1 MTTPSQQDVPTVPDG
16 AVPDGAVPDGSFGID
31 AFTADDRLRLFRFA
45 AAENRHEYLWL
56 LRAFDRAR
64 ANYRVLMHVS
74 DAQAAL
80 DAMAGERP
88 EGQAPDVQ
96 SLLDSLAEWQVLD
109 RSYDGTRAANLAE
122 YRNRHYVYQFTQAGY
137 RAYRA
142 VEEVLSAS
150 LEDAQLSRLVFPDI
164 LADLRSLA
172 EAARSGDAPEVY
184 RKLSRLDGVLADM
197 AQRAARF
204 YLMLGDLA
212 RTNDTRPEV
221 FLAHKDALL
230 THMREFHSE
239 LSRYAPLLADAVEAV
254 NAEGADLVAALAA
267 EADDSLFRSPDERHR
282 QWQYRWGG
290 LVQWFGASRSGA
302 GHGEAETA
310 QRSSEADRLQ
320 DATITG
326 IANVTALLRRVTESR
341 RGGVSRE
348 SQLRHLAQW
357 FASLHRD
364 DDAHALYQV
373 VFGLGGPRHV
383 AVGYED
389 PDLIPGRQSWWEAE
403 PVQLARTLVR
413 TGRVAGLQGPG
424 RIQRDDAT
432 KERLRAEQL
441 KATVVRRAAAAQLAS
456 DGVYERVLDEPETE
470 ALLSLLGIALV
481 ARVPVSRSVTAAGG
495 PGPVATGSSDG
506 VRLTLRPAPGVTTV
520 RTVRGRLHLD
530 GLAIEVTSAA
540 SGTAGATAGA
550 TATAAPAS
558 ASVSGPAPA
567 HTAGAP
573 A

>member
-1 MTTPSQQDVPTVPDG
+1 MTNASHEVPPAAPDG
-16 AVPDGAVPDGSFGID
+16 TFGID
-31 AFTADDRLRLFRFA
+31 AFTADDRLRLFHFA
-45 AAENRHEYLWL
+45 AAEKRHEYLWL

-64 ANYRVLMHVS
+64 ANYQVLMHVS

-80 DAMAGERP
+80 EALAEERP
-88 EGQAPDVQ
+88 EARAVDVQ
-96 SLLDSLAEWQVLD
+96 ALLDSLAGWQVLD

-142 VEEVLSAS
+142 VEDVLSAS

-172 EAARSGDAPEVY
+172 EAVRGGDAPEVY

-230 THMREFHSE
+230 AHMRDFHSE
-239 LSRYAPLLADAVEAV
+239 LSRYAPLLADAVEV
-254 NAEGADLVAALAA
+254 VDAEGPDRVAALAA
-267 EADDSLFRSPDERHR
+267 EADDSLFRSPQERAR
-282 QWQYRWGG
+282 EWRYRWGG
-290 LVQWFGASRSGA
+290 LVQWFGASQSGPA
-302 GHGEAETA
+302 DSGGPP
-310 QRSSEADRLQ
+310 RISEADRLQ

-326 IANVTALLRRVTESR
+326 IANITALLRRVTESR

-357 FASLHRD
+357 FAHLPGD
-364 DDAHALYQV
+364 DDAHALYQA

-383 AVGYED
+383 AVGYAD

-424 RIQRDDAT
+424 RIQRDDAVRD
-432 KERLRAEQL
+432 RLRAEQL
-441 KATVVRRAAAAQLAS
+441 KATAARRAASAQLAS
-456 DGVYERVLDEPETE
+456 DGVYERVLDEPETQ
-470 ALLSLLGIALV
+470 ALLSLLDIALV
-481 ARVPVSRSVTAAGG
+481 ARVPVSRRVTTAGG
-495 PGPVATGSSDG
+495 PGPIATGSADG
-506 VRLTLRPAPGVTTV
+506 VRLTLRPRPGVTTV
-520 RTVRGRLHLD
+520 RTVCGRLHLD
-530 GLAIEVTSAA
+530 GLAIEVTSVGGVPPAPEAA
-540 SGTAGATAGA
+540 REPSAGATA
-550 TATAAPAS
+550 
-558 ASVSGPAPA
+558 
-567 HTAGAP
+567 
-573 A
+573 

>member
-1 MTTPSQQDVPTVPDG
+1 MTTASQQDVPAPPD
-16 AVPDGAVPDGSFGID
+16 STFGID
-31 AFTADDRLRLFRFA
+31 AFTADDRLRLFHFA
-45 AAENRHEYLWL
+45 AAEKRHEYLWL

-64 ANYRVLMHVS
+64 ANYQVLMHVS
-74 DAQAAL
+74 DVQAAL
-80 DAMAGERP
+80 DAMVEERP
-88 EGQAPDVQ
+88 GAQASDVQ

-137 RAYRA
+137 RAFRA
-142 VEEVLSAS
+142 VEDVLSAS

-172 EAARSGDAPEVY
+172 EATRGGDAPEVY

-254 NAEGADLVAALAA
+254 NEEGPDLVAALAA
-267 EADDSLFRSPDERHR
+267 EADDSLFRSPEERHR
-282 QWQYRWGG
+282 EWRHRWNG
-290 LVQWFGASRSGA
+290 LVQWFGASQSGA
-302 GHGEAETA
+302 PRA
-310 QRSSEADRLQ
+310 SEADRLQ

-326 IANVTALLRRVTESR
+326 IANITALLRRVTDSR

-357 FASLHRD
+357 FANLPD
-364 DDAHALYQV
+364 NAAAHALYQA

-383 AVGYED
+383 AVGHED

-403 PVQLARTLVR
+403 PVRLARTLVR

-424 RIQRDDAT
+424 RIQRDDEV

-441 KATVVRRAAAAQLAS
+441 KATVARRAAAAQLAS

-470 ALLSLLGIALV
+470 ALLSLIGIALV
-481 ARVPVSRSVTAAGG
+481 ARVPVSRSVTAAGRR
-495 PGPVATGSSDG
+495 GPVAAGSSDG
-506 VRLTLRPAPGVTTV
+506 VRLTLRPVPGVTTV
-520 RTVRGRLHLD
+520 RTVRGRLYLD

-540 SGTAGATAGA
+540 S
-550 TATAAPAS
+550 ATAAA
-558 ASVSGPAPA
+558 APA
-567 HTAGAP
+567 AEAGVP

>member
-1 MTTPSQQDVPTVPDG
+1 MSAESRLSAYCQPSTLFCRYRLEYSLPMTSASHEGPSPASDS
-16 AVPDGAVPDGSFGID
+16 AFGID
-31 AFTADDRLRLFRFA
+31 AFTADDRLRLFHFA
-45 AAENRHEYLWL
+45 AAEKRHEYLWL

-64 ANYRVLMHVS
+64 ANYQVLMHVS

-80 DAMAGERP
+80 EALAEERP
-88 EGQAPDVQ
+88 EAQAADVQ
-96 SLLDSLAEWQVLD
+96 ALLDSLAEWQVLD

-142 VEEVLSAS
+142 VEDVLSAS

-172 EAARSGDAPEVY
+172 EAARGGDAPEVY

-254 NAEGADLVAALAA
+254 NAEGPDRVAALAA
-267 EADDSLFRSPDERHR
+267 EADDSLFRSPRERVREWRH
-282 QWQYRWGG
+282 RWGG
-290 LVQWFGASRSGA
+290 LVQWFGVRHSGA
-302 GHGEAETA
+302 GRQA
-310 QRSSEADRLQ
+310 SEADRLQ

-357 FASLHRD
+357 FANLHGD
-364 DDAHALYQV
+364 DDAHALYQAG
-373 VFGLGGPRHV
+373 FGLGGPRHV
-383 AVGYED
+383 AAGYED

-403 PVQLARTLVR
+403 PVRLARTLVR

-424 RIQRDDAT
+424 RIQRDDAAR
-432 KERLRAEQL
+432 ERLRAEQL
-441 KATVVRRAAAAQLAS
+441 KATVARRAASAQLAS
-456 DGVYERVLDEPETE
+456 DGVCERVLDEPETQ
-470 ALLSLLGIALV
+470 ALLSLLDIALA
-481 ARVPVSRSVTAAGG
+481 ARVPVSRAVTTAGG
-495 PGPVATGSSDG
+495 PGPVATGSADG
-506 VRLTLRPAPGVTTV
+506 VRLTLRPRPGVTTV

-530 GLAIEVTSAA
+530 GLAIEVTSA
-540 SGTAGATAGA
+540 GGGL
-550 TATAAPAS
+550 AAPARTS
-558 ASVSGPAPA
+558 AGGPA
-567 HTAGAP
+567 
-573 A
+573 

>member
-1 MTTPSQQDVPTVPDG
+1 MTSASAHEAPAAVPYAATPDG
-16 AVPDGAVPDGSFGID
+16 AFGID
-31 AFTADDRLRLFRFA
+31 AFTADDRLRLFHFA
-45 AAENRHEYLWL
+45 AAEKRHEYLWL
-56 LRAFDRAR
+56 LRALDQAR
-64 ANYRVLMHVS
+64 ANYQVLMHVA

-80 DAMAGERP
+80 DAMAEERP
-88 EGQAPDVQ
+88 DMQVPDVQ

-142 VEEVLSAS
+142 VEDVLSAS

-164 LADLRSLA
+164 LADLNSLA

-239 LSRYAPLLADAVEAV
+239 LSRYAPLLADAVDVV
-254 NAEGADLVAALAA
+254 NAEGPGRVAALAA
-267 EADDSLFRSPDERHR
+267 EADDSLFRAPEERTKE
-282 QWQYRWGG
+282 WQRRWAG
-290 LVQWFGASRSGA
+290 LVQWFGAPGRG
-302 GHGEAETA
+302 TA
-310 QRSSEADRLQ
+310 QRASEADRLQ

-357 FASLHRD
+357 FANLPRD
-364 DDAHALYQV
+364 EDAHALYQA

-389 PDLIPGRQSWWEAE
+389 PDLIPSRQSWWEAE

-424 RIQRDDAT
+424 RIQRDDAA

-441 KATVVRRAAAAQLAS
+441 KATVARRAAVAQLAG
-456 DGVYERVLDEPETE
+456 DGVYDRVLDEPETE

-481 ARVPVSRSVTAAGG
+481 ARVPVSRSVSSGG
-495 PGPVATGSSDG
+495 PGPVGTGSADG
-506 VRLTLRPAPGVTTV
+506 VRLTLRPRLGITTV

-530 GLAIEVTSAA
+530 GLAIEITSAA
-540 SGTAGATAGA
+540 TGPVASP
-550 TATAAPAS
+550 AARAS
-558 ASVSGPAPA
+558 A
-567 HTAGAP
+567 
-573 A
+573 

>member
-1 MTTPSQQDVPTVPDG
+1 MTNASHEVAPAAPDG
-16 AVPDGAVPDGSFGID
+16 AFGID
-31 AFTADDRLRLFRFA
+31 AFTADDRLRLFHFA
-45 AAENRHEYLWL
+45 AAEKRHEYLWL

-64 ANYRVLMHVS
+64 ANYQVLMHVS

-80 DAMAGERP
+80 AALAEERP
-88 EGQAPDVQ
+88 EAQAADVQ
-96 SLLDSLAEWQVLD
+96 GLLDSLVEWQVLD

-142 VEEVLSAS
+142 VEDVLSAS
-150 LEDAQLSRLVFPDI
+150 LDDAQLSRLVFPDI

-172 EAARSGDAPEVY
+172 EAARDGDAPEVF

-254 NAEGADLVAALAA
+254 NAEGPDRVAALAA
-267 EADDSLFRSPDERHR
+267 GADDSLFRSPEERVREWRH
-282 QWQYRWGG
+282 RWGG
-290 LVQWFGASRSGA
+290 LVQWFGAPHGSPADSGPTHNGTASRV
-302 GHGEAETA
+302 
-310 QRSSEADRLQ
+310 SEADRLQ
-320 DATITG
+320 DATITA

-357 FASLHRD
+357 FAQLAGD
-364 DDAHALYQV
+364 DDAHALYQA

-383 AVGYED
+383 AAGYED

-403 PVQLARTLVR
+403 PVRLARTLVR

-432 KERLRAEQL
+432 RDRLRAEQL
-441 KATVVRRAAAAQLAS
+441 KATAARRAASAQLAS
-456 DGVYERVLDEPETE
+456 DGVYERVLDEPETQ
-470 ALLSLLGIALV
+470 ALLSLLDIALV
-481 ARVPVSRSVTAAGG
+481 ARVPVSRSVAAAGG
-495 PGPVATGSSDG
+495 PGPVATGSADG
-506 VRLTLRPAPGVTTV
+506 VRLTLRPRPGVTTV
-520 RTVRGRLHLD
+520 QTVRGRLHLD
-530 GLAIEVTSAA
+530 GLAIEVTSV
-540 SGTAGATAGA
+540 GGA
-550 TATAAPAS
+550 P
-558 ASVSGPAPA
+558 PAPA
-567 HTAGAP
+567 PEPSARGREPSEGGLA
-573 A
+573 

>member
-1 MTTPSQQDVPTVPDG
+1 
-16 AVPDGAVPDGSFGID
+16 
-31 AFTADDRLRLFRFA
+31 
-45 AAENRHEYLWL
+45 
-56 LRAFDRAR
+56 
-64 ANYRVLMHVS
+64 
-74 DAQAAL
+74 
-80 DAMAGERP
+80 
-88 EGQAPDVQ
+88 
-96 SLLDSLAEWQVLD
+96 
-109 RSYDGTRAANLAE
+109 SYDGTRAANLAE

-164 LADLRSLA
+164 LADLRTLA

-254 NAEGADLVAALAA
+254 NAEGPDRVAALAA
-267 EADDSLFRSPDERHR
+267 EADDSLFRSPQERVREWRH
-282 QWQYRWGG
+282 RWGG
-290 LVQWFGASRSGA
+290 LVQWFGA
-302 GHGEAETA
+302 GHGGG
-310 QRSSEADRLQ
+310 QRVSEADRLQ

-357 FASLHRD
+357 FANLPGD
-364 DDAHALYQV
+364 DDAHALYQA

-383 AVGYED
+383 AAGYED

-413 TGRVAGLQGPG
+413 TGRVAGLHGPG
-424 RIQRDDAT
+424 RIQRDDAA

-441 KATVVRRAAAAQLAS
+441 KATVARRAASAQLAG
-456 DGVYERVLDEPETE
+456 DGVYERVLDEPETQ
-470 ALLSLLGIALV
+470 ALLSLLDIALA
-481 ARVPVSRSVTAAGG
+481 ARVPVSRGVTRAGR
-495 PGPVATGSSDG
+495 PGPVAAGAADG
-506 VRLTLRPAPGVTTV
+506 VRLTLRPRPGVTTV
-520 RTVRGRLHLD
+520 RTVRGFLHLD
-530 GLAIEVTSAA
+530 GLTIEVT
-540 SGTAGATAGA
+540 GTARATASA
-550 TATAAPAS
+550 PPAPAAPAET
-558 ASVSGPAPA
+558 PAGVPA
-567 HTAGAP
+567 
-573 A
+573 

>member
-1 MTTPSQQDVPTVPDG
+1 MTLTSAQDTPAAPSGAPASEAPDG
-16 AVPDGAVPDGSFGID
+16 AFGID
-31 AFTADDRLRLFRFA
+31 AFTADDRLRLFHFA
-45 AAENRHEYLWL
+45 AAEKRHEYLWL

-64 ANYRVLMHVS
+64 ANYQVLMHVA

-80 DAMAGERP
+80 DAMVEERP
-88 EGQAPDVQ
+88 DAQASDVQ
-96 SLLDSLAEWQVLD
+96 SLLDSLADWQVLD

-142 VEEVLSAS
+142 VEDVLSAS

-164 LADLRSLA
+164 LADLQALA
-172 EAARSGDAPEVY
+172 EAAREGDAPEVY

-239 LSRYAPLLADAVEAV
+239 LSRYAPLLAEAVDMV
-254 NAEGADLVAALAA
+254 NAEGPDRVAALAA
-267 EADDSLFRSPDERHR
+267 EADDSLFRSPSERNKEWR
-282 QWQYRWGG
+282 RRWAG
-290 LVQWFGASRSGA
+290 LVQWFGAPQGGA
-302 GHGEAETA
+302 Q
-310 QRSSEADRLQ
+310 QRVSEADRLQ

-357 FASLHRD
+357 FASLPGD
-364 DDAHALYQV
+364 NDAHALYQA
-373 VFGLGGPRHV
+373 VFALGGPRHV

-389 PDLIPGRQSWWEAE
+389 PDLIPSRQSWWEAE

-413 TGRVAGLQGPG
+413 TGRVVGLQGPG
-424 RIQRDDAT
+424 RIQRDDAA
-432 KERLRAEQL
+432 KERLRADQL
-441 KATVVRRAAAAQLAS
+441 KATTQRRAAMAQLAG
-456 DGVYERVLDEPETE
+456 DGVYERVLDEPETQ

-481 ARVPVSRSVTAAGG
+481 ARVPVSRSVGSGG
-495 PGPVATGSSDG
+495 GLGAVATGSSDG
-506 VRLTLRPAPGVTTV
+506 VRLTLRPRTGITTV
-520 RTVRGRLHLD
+520 QTVRGRLHLD
-530 GLAIEVTSAA
+530 GLAIEVTGAGSGLVSPAA
-540 SGTAGATAGA
+540 EV
-550 TATAAPAS
+550 PA
-558 ASVSGPAPA
+558 
-567 HTAGAP
+567 
-573 A
+573 